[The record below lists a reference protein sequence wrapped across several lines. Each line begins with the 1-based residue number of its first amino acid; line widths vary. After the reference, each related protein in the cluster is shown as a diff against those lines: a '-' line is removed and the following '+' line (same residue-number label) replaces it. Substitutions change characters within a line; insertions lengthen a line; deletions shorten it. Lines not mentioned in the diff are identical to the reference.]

1 MAQMEAWARRA
12 SVRIR
17 AEFARRWA
25 DAVAAIRLRPVQ
37 VGLLGTTLLA
47 LGSLTPAYLP
57 QASPFWPTMRALGL
71 DTWPAKA
78 GGTALV
84 ITSVALLIGAW
95 FSLRPTVYHDVKH
108 WAVLAWWSLP
118 LLFAPPIFS
127 HDAYAY
133 AAYGWLLH
141 NGLNPYEVVPGG
153 LPGTFADQVDWL
165 WRYTPA
171 PYGPLALQ
179 IGHGL
184 VDVAGFNPY
193 YSAVLM
199 RLPALVGVALIMHYL
214 PRLGH
219 QMGVPPADVAWFSAI
234 NPLLVIDFVGGAHN
248 DALMMGLVVL
258 ALYLGNQGRFL
269 IALVLVGVAGT
280 IKQPALLAAY
290 PIAVFGSNWASWHP
304 RELLR
309 FGLRATFA
317 VGVAV
322 VVFVGVSLATGL
334 GFGWVDAMGVPGM
347 IVTLAPFSI
356 LGWLVQSGVDW
367 VGLDPSG
374 HAARDAAQV
383 LGLILAVVI
392 IGYQLVK
399 RSRTEPMRFL
409 AWSFLALAVFG
420 PALNTWYLLWGG
432 LLLPLARP
440 SQRVWQVAAMVT
452 TVLLVFGAANLAW
465 RNDAVALALAAL
477 AAVAIYL
484 YRRPHLAVPHLPEI
498 GSKETST

>member
-1 MAQMEAWARRA
+1 MADWGARAARISAWM
-12 SVRIR
+12 R
-17 AEFARRWA
+17 AEFVKRRS
-25 DAVAAIRLRPVQ
+25 DAVAAIRLRPVRI
-37 VGLLGTTLLA
+37 GLLGTTLLA

-57 QASPFWPTMRALGL
+57 QASPYWPTMRALGL
-71 DTWPAKA
+71 DTWLAKA

-84 ITSVALLIGAW
+84 IASVALLIGAW

-133 AAYGWLLH
+133 AAYGWLIH
-141 NGLNPYEVVPGG
+141 NGLNPYEVAPGG
-153 LPGTFADQVDWL
+153 LPGAFADQVDWL

-184 VDVAGFNPY
+184 VDLTGFNPY

-199 RLPALVGVALIMHYL
+199 RLPALVGVALIMHFL
-214 PRLGH
+214 PRLG
-219 QMGVPPADVAWFSAI
+219 QQLGVPPADVAWFSAI

-258 ALYLGNQGRFL
+258 ALYLGNRGRFL
-269 IALVLVGVAGT
+269 VALVLVGIAGT
-280 IKQPALLAAY
+280 IKQPALLVAY
-290 PIAVFGSNWASWHP
+290 PVAVLGSGWASWRP

-309 FGLRATFA
+309 FGLRALFA

-322 VVFVGVSLATGL
+322 AVFVAVSLATGL

-356 LGWLVQSGVDW
+356 LGWLVQSGLNW
-367 VGLDPSG
+367 AGLDPTG
-374 HAARDAAQV
+374 RMARDIAAG
-383 LGLILAVVI
+383 LGMVIAVVI
-392 IGYQLVK
+392 IGYLLVR

-452 TVLLVFGAANLAW
+452 TVLLVFGASNLAW

-477 AAVAIYL
+477 AAAAVYL
-484 YRRPHLAVPHLPEI
+484 YRRPHLAVPDLPEPDR
-498 GSKETST
+498 KETPA